1 MPSTT
6 TASSSLI
13 ATSSPPAA
21 SRRTHLVVASV
32 IVASHVATGC
42 AFCFATTATAD
53 HPSRNSRLLP
63 LLLAHSFFHCP
74 RDLMVLNSKFGASV
88 LAFAV
93 QRQLLLH
100 QFYCAYPVLHQLL
113 SQAYIAAK
121 VNRRQTFT
129 MVDNIAIEDDMAGL
143 HSTQLRMR
151 IRYDLGRELG
161 RGEFGITYLCTDKD
175 SGELFAC
182 KSISKKKLRT
192 IVDIEDVRREVE
204 IMRHLPSHPNIVSLR
219 DTYEDDDA
227 VHLVMELCEGGE
239 LFDRIVARGHY
250 TERAAAMIIRT
261 IVQVVQIKS
270 HNFFIY
276 SLSLMLIHF
285 GTAFLQ
291 VVAEHLSVEE
301 VADIKDMFEK
311 IDVNSKGQI
320 TLEEL
325 KHGLHKLEYPI
336 SDADLKILM
345 DAVSFFLN
353 IYCAEIILQKQI
365 LLWCP
370 SADADG
376 NGSLNYR
383 EFVAVSIHIRK
394 IGNDEHLHKAFR
406 YFDRNN
412 TGYIEIE
419 ELSDCLADELGPNH
433 EEVINAIIRDVDT
446 DKVSFILIC

>member
-1 MPSTT
+1 
-6 TASSSLI
+6 
-13 ATSSPPAA
+13 
-21 SRRTHLVVASV
+21 
-32 IVASHVATGC
+32 
-42 AFCFATTATAD
+42 
-53 HPSRNSRLLP
+53 
-63 LLLAHSFFHCP
+63 
-74 RDLMVLNSKFGASV
+74 
-88 LAFAV
+88 
-93 QRQLLLH
+93 
-100 QFYCAYPVLHQLL
+100 
-113 SQAYIAAK
+113 
-121 VNRRQTFT
+121 
-129 MVDNIAIEDDMAGL
+129 
-143 HSTQLRMR
+143 
-151 IRYDLGRELG
+151 RYDLGRELG

-261 IVQVVQIKS
+261 IVQVVQ
-270 HNFFIY
+270 
-276 SLSLMLIHF
+276 
-285 GTAFLQ
+285 
-291 VVAEHLSVEE
+291 
-301 VADIKDMFEK
+301 
-311 IDVNSKGQI
+311 
-320 TLEEL
+320 
-325 KHGLHKLEYPI
+325 
-336 SDADLKILM
+336 
-345 DAVSFFLN
+345 
-353 IYCAEIILQKQI
+353 
-365 LLWCP
+365 
-370 SADADG
+370 ADADG

>member
-1 MPSTT
+1 
-6 TASSSLI
+6 
-13 ATSSPPAA
+13 
-21 SRRTHLVVASV
+21 
-32 IVASHVATGC
+32 
-42 AFCFATTATAD
+42 
-53 HPSRNSRLLP
+53 
-63 LLLAHSFFHCP
+63 
-74 RDLMVLNSKFGASV
+74 
-88 LAFAV
+88 
-93 QRQLLLH
+93 
-100 QFYCAYPVLHQLL
+100 
-113 SQAYIAAK
+113 
-121 VNRRQTFT
+121 
-129 MVDNIAIEDDMAGL
+129 
-143 HSTQLRMR
+143 
-151 IRYDLGRELG
+151 RYDLGRELG

-446 DKVSFILIC
+446 DK